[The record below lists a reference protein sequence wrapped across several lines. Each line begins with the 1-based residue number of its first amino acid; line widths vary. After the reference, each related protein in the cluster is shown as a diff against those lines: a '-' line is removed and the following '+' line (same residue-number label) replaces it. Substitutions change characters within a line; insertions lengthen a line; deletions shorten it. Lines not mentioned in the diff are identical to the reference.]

1 MKVSME
7 KIENN
12 VVKLEVTVEAKK
24 FNEAMKKSYAKNV
37 KKFNV
42 PGFRKGKAP
51 MSIIKRY
58 YGETVFY
65 EDAINICC
73 DDTYPKALEEKE
85 IKPVDYPQI
94 DIVEIG
100 EGKDFVYTAQ
110 VTVMPEVE
118 LGEYKGLEAKKV
130 SYDVKDEDVE
140 NTLKEMQQRNAR
152 IQTKEDEEAI
162 EKGNIAVIDFK
173 GYVDEVPFEGGEGY
187 DYSLEIGSGTF
198 IDNFE
203 DQLIGAKKGEE
214 KEVKVKFPEEYG
226 SEELNGKEAKFQ
238 VTIKEIKVKELPA
251 IDDEFV
257 KEVSEFDTLD
267 ELKEDIKAKIKEGND
282 KRAKAEYEEAVIN
295 LACENAKVDIP
306 EVMVENEINNMLK
319 DLEMKLRY
327 QGIDLETYYQYT
339 NSTEEKVREYMKEA
353 ATKRVKTDLV
363 LAEVAKA
370 EKLEATDEEIMDRAK
385 EMAKQYGSGEL
396 EKTAK
401 LLADSQNALLK
412 ADVIN
417 EKVVKLIVDNSKE
430 IE

>member
-7 KIENN
+7 KIEKN
-12 VVKLEVTVEAKK
+12 VVKLEITVESKK

-73 DDTYPKALEEKE
+73 DDTYPKAIEEKE

-118 LGEYKGLEAKKV
+118 LGEYKRLEAKKI
-130 SYDVKDEDVE
+130 SYDVKDEDIE
-140 NTLKEMQQRNAR
+140 NALKEMQQRNAR
-152 IQTKEDEEAI
+152 IQTKEDGEQA

-173 GYVDEVPFEGGEGY
+173 GYVDEVPFEGGEGT

-203 DQLIGAKKGEE
+203 DQLIGTKKGEE

-226 SEELNGKEAKFQ
+226 SEELNGKEAKFE
-238 VTIKEIKVKELPA
+238 VTIKEIKVKEVPA

-282 KRAKAEYEEAVIN
+282 KRAKGEYEESVIN

-306 EVMVENEINNMLK
+306 DVMLENEINNMIK
-319 DLEMKLRY
+319 DLEMKLKY
-327 QGIDLETYYQYT
+327 QGIDLQTYYQYT
-339 NSTEEKVREYMKEA
+339 NSSEEKVREYMKEA

-363 LAEVAKA
+363 LAEVAKT
-370 EKLEATDEEIMDRAK
+370 EELDATEEEIMDKAT
-385 EMAKQYGSGEL
+385 EMAKQYGSEEL

-401 LLADSQNALLK
+401 LLADSQKALLK

-430 IE
+430 I

>member
-73 DDTYPKALEEKE
+73 DDTYPKALEKKE

>member
-1 MKVSME
+1 MKISVE
-7 KIENN
+7 KIESN
-12 VVKLEVTVEAKK
+12 VVKLEVTVESKK
-24 FNEAMKKSYAKNV
+24 FDEAMKKSYAKNV

-100 EGKDFVYTAQ
+100 EGKDFIYTAK

-130 SYDVKDEDVE
+130 SYDIKDEDIE
-140 NTLKEMQQRNAR
+140 NTLKEMQEKNSR
-152 IQTKEDEEAI
+152 IKTKEDEEEI
-162 EKGNIAVIDFK
+162 EKGNIAVIDFR
-173 GYVDEVPFEGGEGY
+173 GYVDEVPFEGGEGQ

-198 IDNFE
+198 IGDFE

-214 KEVKVKFPEEYG
+214 KEVKVNFPEEYG
-226 SEELNGKEAKFQ
+226 SEELNGKEAKFE
-238 VTIKEIKVKELPA
+238 VTIKEIKVKELPK

-257 KEVSEFDTLD
+257 KEVSEFDTLG
-267 ELKEDIKAKIKEGND
+267 ELKEDIKAKIKEGNE
-282 KRAKAEYEEAVIN
+282 KKAKAEYEESVIN
-295 LACENAKVDIP
+295 LVCENAKVDIP
-306 EVMVENEINNMLK
+306 EVMIQNEIDNMLK

-353 ATKRVKTDLV
+353 ATKRVKTELV
-363 LAEVAKA
+363 LAEVSKV
-370 EKLEATDEEIMDRAK
+370 EKLDATDEEIMDRAK
-385 EMAKQYGSGEL
+385 EMAKQYGNEEL

-401 LLADSQNALLK
+401 LLVDSQGALLK

-430 IE
+430 VE

>member
-1 MKVSME
+1 MKVNME

-12 VVKLEVTVEAKK
+12 VVKLEITVESKK

-73 DDTYPKALEEKE
+73 DDTYPKAIEEKE

-118 LGEYKGLEAKKV
+118 LGDYKGLEAKKV
-130 SYDVKDEDVE
+130 SYDVKDEDIE
-140 NTLKEMQQRNAR
+140 NALKEMQQRNAR
-152 IQTKEDEEAI
+152 IQTKEDGEQV

-173 GYVDEVPFEGGEGY
+173 GYVDEVPFEGGEGT

-203 DQLIGAKKGEE
+203 DQLIGTKKGEE

-226 SEELNGKEAKFQ
+226 SEELNGKEAKFE

-282 KRAKAEYEEAVIN
+282 KKAKGEYEESVIN

-306 EVMVENEINNMLK
+306 DVMVENEINNMIK
-319 DLEMKLRY
+319 DLEMKLKY
-327 QGIDLETYYQYT
+327 QGIDLQTYYQYT
-339 NSTEEKVREYMKEA
+339 NSSEEKVREYMKEA

-363 LAEVAKA
+363 LAEVAKT
-370 EKLEATDEEIMDRAK
+370 EELDATEEEIMDKAK

-401 LLADSQNALLK
+401 LLADSQKALLK

-430 IE
+430 I